1 MRQYLVLALLLLALS
16 FTHATYA
23 QAQPG
28 ADDAIGLY
36 LSPGESYT
44 TEAFMDNGTAY
55 LAVKVGGEYAMLFEH
70 AGGSYRLLLEKPRI
84 YQVLWNYKVSQLGVP
99 GRVAQIRASLL
110 SFNSSRDPLEKQCK
124 KAVGLILVDQNTGA
138 ITAERECKLE
148 EGQPAPLISCI
159 LACRSNP
166 SCEPYSYGIDFVYEV
181 LYLKTST
188 ADLDSGMAVLF
199 LNLDKMLALDQ
210 QASDSALE
218 NMRDIEAA
226 KNKLTNVLLPAYGIC
241 APLQLNSSA
250 LTSASQELTALDN
263 DFNYLATIESAVT
276 NRVENFS
283 SGRAA
288 LLASGEAY
296 KLLFIAKV
304 GEINSNLDAARAVL
318 APFNLTFNDSNII
331 SLIALANATANAG
344 NNEAALAAYLQAVN
358 ASAQLVQNAQ
368 ARVRDVNE
376 SLAEITKA
384 EADVRNT
391 EGSVLFML
399 LRLDTSQSNELLAQ
413 ARQVVYQ
420 DPAKAKQLAGDA
432 EKALQPAKD
441 SLATANYVIFS
452 LLFWLLIL
460 GAGVLALAVFIW
472 RRHRAGKA
480 AHQEQRAHN
489 APRAEKHQHSRK

>member
-1 MRQYLVLALLLLALS
+1 MRQFLVLALLLLCLS
-16 FTHATYA
+16 FAHTAHA

-28 ADDAIGLY
+28 ADDTIGLY
-36 LSPGESYT
+36 LSPGERYT
-44 TEAFMDNGTAY
+44 TEAFMDNGTAH

-70 AGGSYRLLLEKPRI
+70 AGGKYRLILEKPRI
-84 YQVLWNYKVSQLGVP
+84 YQVFWNYKVSQLGVP

-110 SFNSSRDPLEKQCK
+110 SFNSSREPAEKQCK
-124 KAVGLILVDQNTGA
+124 KNVGLILVDQDTGA
-138 ITAERECKLE
+138 ITAVRECKLE
-148 EGQPAPLISCI
+148 AGQSVPLMSCM

-166 SCEPYSYGIDFVYEV
+166 SCEPYSYGSMEFIYEI

-188 ADLDSGMAVLF
+188 ADLDSGMAELF
-199 LNLDKMLALDQ
+199 SNLDKMLALDQ

-218 NMRDIEAA
+218 NMKAIEAA
-226 KNKLTNVLLPAYGIC
+226 KNKLAGVKLPAYGLC
-241 APLQLNSSA
+241 LQFQLNSSA
-250 LTSASQELTALDN
+250 LAGASQEITALDN
-263 DFNYLATIESAVT
+263 DFNYLATIESVVAD
-276 NRVENFS
+276 RVENFS

-288 LLASGEAY
+288 LLASGESY

-304 GEINSNLDAARAVL
+304 SEINSNLDKARAEL
-318 APFNLTFNDSNII
+318 APLNLTVNDSGLL
-331 SLIALANATANAG
+331 SLINLANATANAG
-344 NNEAALAAYLQAVN
+344 NNEAALAKYNQAVN

-368 ARVRDVNE
+368 ARVKEVNE

-391 EGSVLFML
+391 EGSILFML
-399 LRLDTSQSNELLAQ
+399 LRLDTSQSHALLAQ
-413 ARQVVYQ
+413 ARQVLYQ

-432 EKALQPAKD
+432 KTALQPTTD

-472 RRHRAGKA
+472 RRYRGSKA
-480 AHQEQRAHN
+480 AHKVERQEKKR
-489 APRAEKHQHSRK
+489 QHGRK